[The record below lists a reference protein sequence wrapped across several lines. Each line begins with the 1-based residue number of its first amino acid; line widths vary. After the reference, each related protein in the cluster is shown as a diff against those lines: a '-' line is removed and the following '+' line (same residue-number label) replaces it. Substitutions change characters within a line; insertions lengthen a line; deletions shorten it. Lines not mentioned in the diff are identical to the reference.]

1 MQTILIECRSQ
12 ATAERA
18 MPVAAD
24 LSAAFGARLSLA
36 FLPERA
42 RALTPA
48 SGMDAASFLSEAF
61 FQSADRLRPPTRSFG
76 LHDARSLAS
85 AISERVEDCWEA
97 IGVDD
102 FVART
107 RALRPDL
114 VVTCDGGVARAVAQ
128 KTTAAV
134 WRVRPRQPEQSWFL
148 ARTVRCAVRG
158 SRAAEWARSFAARL
172 GAQMETTPI
181 RFVVPENVDLIVV
194 AKEDRTPLLGA
205 RAARPVVVV

>member
-36 FLPERA
+36 FLPEPA
-42 RALTPA
+42 RSLTPA
-48 SGMDAASFLSEAF
+48 SGMDAAGFLSDSLF
-61 FQSADRLRPPTRSFG
+61 LSADRLRRPTRSFG

-97 IGVDD
+97 VGVDD
-102 FVART
+102 LIART
-107 RALRPDL
+107 RTLRPDL
-114 VVTCDGGVARAVAQ
+114 VVTCDGDVARAVAL
-128 KTTAAV
+128 KTPAAV

-158 SRAAEWARSFAARL
+158 SRAAAWARSFAALL
-172 GAQMETTPI
+172 GAQVETTPI
-181 RFVVPENVDLIVV
+181 RLVVPENVDLVV
-194 AKEDRTPLLGA
+194 VGREDRTPLLGA